1 MFSEEELIECFKRNV
16 DNKGWIYFVGN
27 PESNAK
33 SIVDDIRSHRI
44 ENDLDDKATKC
55 VSRHFHLHNPEKC
68 SAANIKDYKALV
80 EVMKKI
86 YKDAYKDGKDE

>member
-33 SIVDDIRSHRI
+33 FIVDDIRSHRI

-55 VSRHFHLHNPEKC
+55 VSRHFHLHNPKKC

-86 YKDAYKDGKDE
+86 YKDAYKDGKDD